1 MRRRWLSEKKED
13 FNERID
19 HAAERLPPKR
29 DAIRKVPGRDQ
40 LLIKIFPYFVVACLI
55 IWVCGMLYVEFSF
68 SNLVEVLCLVFVTCF
83 AVLGVPCLIMMDRGV
98 FNNWAVFIFAVLM
111 AGMMWLSGI
120 FMGEVYFAEAIFDMM
135 GVLGIYLDDISQFFL
150 GFGATIAIVYFTS
163 IGVLSVI
170 SAYMRQYMSRV
181 FLSIQSR
188 AGTGRR
194 GKAEKFFMVPDI
206 IDVEEVVLEPER
218 DSHRFHFSSAF
229 TLWIYLFML
238 GILISSYIF
247 VNPLLIEELGEYT
260 MLAVTLMLSM
270 FTPALVL
277 PWIIVKSVGAKIRS
291 SAPRDYYLW
300 IGARSRLFTTFMALG
315 VFMMMFVLSVYLGTN
330 AADIV
335 MNYVSFLVPLFA
347 TSAVYA
353 ALDVNNFETSV
364 CEQICEEFEKGKR
377 RDSP

>member
-1 MRRRWLSEKKED
+1 
-13 FNERID
+13 
-19 HAAERLPPKR
+19 
-29 DAIRKVPGRDQ
+29 
-40 LLIKIFPYFVVACLI
+40 
-55 IWVCGMLYVEFSF
+55 
-68 SNLVEVLCLVFVTCF
+68 
-83 AVLGVPCLIMMDRGV
+83 
-98 FNNWAVFIFAVLM
+98 
-111 AGMMWLSGI
+111 
-120 FMGEVYFAEAIFDMM
+120 
-135 GVLGIYLDDISQFFL
+135 
-150 GFGATIAIVYFTS
+150 
-163 IGVLSVI
+163 
-170 SAYMRQYMSRV
+170 
-181 FLSIQSR
+181 
-188 AGTGRR
+188 
-194 GKAEKFFMVPDI
+194 MVPDI

-353 ALDVNNFETSV
+353 ALYVNNFETSV
-364 CEQICEEFEKGKR
+364 CEQICEGFEKGKR